1 MSVGCGHR
9 CIRPWSLMHDPR
21 VYNATVAHVWG
32 VSKRQVKRGKAQ
44 ADVFE
49 RKILVRKVEVEG
61 LAADEQPA
69 PDEELCIYFQDEV
82 RTPESVAARRLQCCP
97 ARRAPGAH
105 APAVHT
111 ACKQRRDAS
120 PWTDPPGACSGRRRA
135 SFCCRATRSTS
146 AVSSARR
153 TPTVASHNRP

>member
-1 MSVGCGHR
+1 MLLAVPKGANKPSKQTGSKKATSRKGRTRVARQVAVSVGCGHR
-9 CIRPWSLMHDPR
+9 RICPWSLMHDPR

-32 VSKRQVKRGKAQ
+32 VSKRQVKRGKAE

-97 ARRAPGAH
+97 ARQACTGRAHRMRAAPGCE
-105 APAVHT
+105 PL
-111 ACKQRRDAS
+111 D
-120 PWTDPPGACSGRRRA
+120 
-135 SFCCRATRSTS
+135 
-146 AVSSARR
+146 
-153 TPTVASHNRP
+153 

>member
-49 RKILVRKVEVEG
+49 RKILVRKVEVE
-61 LAADEQPA
+61 DIWDVSP
-69 PDEELCIYFQDEV
+69 PV
-82 RTPESVAARRLQCCP
+82 RVEGNNV
-97 ARRAPGAH
+97 
-105 APAVHT
+105 
-111 ACKQRRDAS
+111 
-120 PWTDPPGACSGRRRA
+120 
-135 SFCCRATRSTS
+135 
-146 AVSSARR
+146 
-153 TPTVASHNRP
+153 RPQ

>member
-1 MSVGCGHR
+1 
-9 CIRPWSLMHDPR
+9 MHDPR

-32 VSKRQVKRGKAQ
+32 VSKRQVKRGKAE

-97 ARRAPGAH
+97 ARQACTGRAHRMRAAPGWE
-105 APAVHT
+105 PL
-111 ACKQRRDAS
+111 D
-120 PWTDPPGACSGRRRA
+120 
-135 SFCCRATRSTS
+135 
-146 AVSSARR
+146 
-153 TPTVASHNRP
+153 